1 MEKNNGRERKDLKNG
16 YIIEQLY
23 KHYLPMQRTY
33 TEKKKEEKKKR
44 LEEDEKARRNFF
56 FFLDDYLLNMIENNS
71 LAITQKRIRERY
83 EFGDY
88 FRKRLEIIFEV
99 TRYDKNKKNQENI
112 F

>member
-44 LEEDEKARRNFF
+44 RGDDEKARRNFF
-56 FFLDDYLLNMIENNS
+56 FFLDDYLLSMIENNS

-88 FRKRLEIIFEV
+88 FRKRV
-99 TRYDKNKKNQENI
+99 NQ
-112 F
+112 